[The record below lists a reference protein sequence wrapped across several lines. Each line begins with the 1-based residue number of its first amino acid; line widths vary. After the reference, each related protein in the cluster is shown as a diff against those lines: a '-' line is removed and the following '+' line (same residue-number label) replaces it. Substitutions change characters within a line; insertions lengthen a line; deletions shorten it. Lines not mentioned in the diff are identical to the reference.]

1 MEKPRYLSINDAA
14 KALRISRQT
23 VLGRVVRGELR
34 YTTVDQRVVILA
46 DDVDAAAPSDRPKS
60 ARRTA

>member
-1 MEKPRYLSINDAA
+1 METPRYLSVNAAA
-14 KALRISRQT
+14 KRLGISRQT

-46 DDVDAAAPSDRPKS
+46 DDVDAAAPTVRAKS
-60 ARRTA
+60 ARRSA